1 LQLKAEVLSKGGRDE
16 SVWHSLRSKAAGKLG
31 DKELYMLGTKRR
43 KEIEERLSTDH
54 CISQVMSLVSQAGG
68 APKAAAA
75 PWMAAI
81 AIVGQGAAGAPPEGW
96 QEALSRA
103 GGDVLK
109 SLGGVEVAKGSNLT
123 DAMGF
128 LKGVEYSQSRGAGE
142 ECGLVHEWAE
152 IMIDMASIGGDQEA

>member
-54 CISQVMSLVSQAGG
+54 CISQVMSLVSEVGG
-68 APKAAAA
+68 APQAAAA